1 MVDPTPVLLLDR
13 ELNMLPP
20 KKFRMRKSH
29 QGFTIVELVTVIA
42 IISILLGLLISAVF
56 GIQNKAK
63 RAKSEA
69 LFGKLITS
77 LSAYRKDNGAYP
89 NIGNSSDSGDR
100 VIDLNNDEEWKLF
113 AEIMALSLPDGS
125 VIENPQTNQ
134 SLKKSNPKLKRYFD
148 LQLSELDK
156 IGGSERLVDA
166 FGNPQ
171 IYIVVD
177 ANLDGR
183 IKAASL
189 PASAKKDLRQRIVIY
204 TTDEEDDDFPEL
216 KSWDS

>member
-1 MVDPTPVLLLDR
+1 MIF
-13 ELNMLPP
+13 P
-20 KKFRMRKSH
+20 KIIRSLKSRR
-29 QGFTIVELVTVIA
+29 GFTIVELVTVIA
-42 IISILLGLLISAVF
+42 IISILLGLLITAVF

-77 LSAYRKDNGAYP
+77 LTAYRKDNGAYP
-89 NIGNSSDSGDR
+89 DIGSNSDSGDR
-100 VIDLNNDEEWKLF
+100 IIDLNNGEQWQHF

-125 VIENPQTNQ
+125 AIENPH
-134 SLKKSNPKLKRYFD
+134 SDPELKKSNPKLKRYFD
-148 LQLSELDK
+148 LQLSELDTVA
-156 IGGSERLVDA
+156 GGDRLVDA
-166 FGNPQ
+166 FGNPH

-183 IKAASL
+183 IHKASL
-189 PASAKKDLRQRIVIY
+189 PESAKKDLRQRIVIY
-204 TTDEEDDDFPEL
+204 TTDEEKDDYPEL